1 MTCLELFFLGKP
13 SEGAID
19 VFESTLVC
27 GTRSDAAADGGGRT
41 EVLEGLGG
49 AGIELNVGGFKR
61 GGLEG
66 LPRGT
71 GGGGI
76 KIEGCGVRSGT
87 DVVCASSNGMSS
99 SCSTATSGGE
109 TSRRTR
115 VRGVGC

>member
-41 EVLEGLGG
+41 EVFEGLGG
-49 AGIELNVGGFKR
+49 AGIDPNVEGFKR
-61 GGLEG
+61 GGLEDFSG
-66 LPRGT
+66 GT

-76 KIEGCGVRSGT
+76 MIEGCGGRSGT
-87 DVVCASSNGMSS
+87 DLVRSRSNGMSS
-99 SCSTATSGGE
+99 SFSTATSGGE
-109 TSRRTR
+109 NSRRTG
-115 VRGVGC
+115 VRGGC